1 MNIKIVKIFKLKTC
15 IFIFLFYNIK
25 TLIFFLRKM
34 NLETINTWEEE
45 EEEKTK
51 NIDFL
56 IKELTIE
63 HRNIINEI
71 RDSDI
76 RNSYPYNQDPRFNP
90 KLKQK

>member
-25 TLIFFLRKM
+25 TLIIFLRKM
-34 NLETINTWEEE
+34 NLETINTWGEEE
-45 EEEKTK
+45 TK
-51 NIDFL
+51 NIDL
-56 IKELTIE
+56 IKKLTIE
-63 HRNIINEI
+63 HRDMINEI
-71 RDSDI
+71 RNSDI

>member
-1 MNIKIVKIFKLKTC
+1 MNIKIVKIFKLKNC

-25 TLIFFLRKM
+25 TLIIFLRKL
-34 NLETINTWEEE
+34 NLETINTWG
-45 EEEKTK
+45 EEKTK
-51 NIDFL
+51 NIDL
-56 IKELTIE
+56 IKKITIE

-71 RDSDI
+71 RNSDI

>member
-1 MNIKIVKIFKLKTC
+1 
-15 IFIFLFYNIK
+15 
-25 TLIFFLRKM
+25 M
-34 NLETINTWEEE
+34 NLEKINTWEEE
-45 EEEKTK
+45 EEEETK

-56 IKELTIE
+56 IKKLIIE
-63 HRNIINEI
+63 HWKMINEI